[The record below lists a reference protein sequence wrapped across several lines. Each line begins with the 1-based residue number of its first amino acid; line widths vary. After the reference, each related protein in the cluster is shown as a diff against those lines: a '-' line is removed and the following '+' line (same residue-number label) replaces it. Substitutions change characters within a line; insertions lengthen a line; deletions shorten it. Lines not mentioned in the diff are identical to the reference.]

1 MVEIF
6 KHLILIIAAK
16 LSVTYAAVQL
26 VNDTKPIVNVQTS
39 GPPVNDPKRNVT
51 DIYTTLPVQVVQQLN
66 DNTSTLQIKEANYS
80 KTTVGVNSEGLIK
93 VNNFSTIVPSADT
106 LFDNESYD
114 TNNTTPV
121 DDISHALN
129 NFPADIMPE
138 WLRNN
143 GGVLFHVFILA
154 YCCLGLGVVCDLYF
168 LPALDIISK
177 KLSLS
182 PDIAGATFMAI
193 GTSAPELFTSIIG
206 VFVSQDD
213 IGIGTILGTAVF
225 NLIVIPAACG
235 FAVILYCPKTPEIS
249 RFPILRDS
257 IFYILTIVTLILC
270 IKDNRVDWVE
280 SLILISMF
288 GIYLVIMYFNAQYS
302 HRLTNTG
309 DMDEKTPLLEG
320 STLEKAHKEWNGNSS
335 LATDEDIMESARE
348 MEDQNSHILSTSG
361 DYRARSRSASQKRIL
376 LSETELEEEEDWIE
390 SSCFFKWLL
399 FPMTLLFKITLPK
412 PTKLCFIITFL
423 ISIIWIGS
431 LTYVCV
437 WMVTIIGYTFG
448 LPDTVSGLTLLAAG
462 TSVPELIS
470 SVLVVKKASQ
480 ADMAICNSIGSN
492 IFDILFCLGVPWFLK
507 SVIWM
512 FQKGTFSLEATAVP
526 IDSTALPLTTFSLL
540 VTIFALL
547 ATFQATKW
555 KLGLTVGITCSII
568 YVIFCIISS
577 LLEIKLE

>member
-1 MVEIF
+1 
-6 KHLILIIAAK
+6 
-16 LSVTYAAVQL
+16 
-26 VNDTKPIVNVQTS
+26 
-39 GPPVNDPKRNVT
+39 
-51 DIYTTLPVQVVQQLN
+51 
-66 DNTSTLQIKEANYS
+66 
-80 KTTVGVNSEGLIK
+80 
-93 VNNFSTIVPSADT
+93 
-106 LFDNESYD
+106 
-114 TNNTTPV
+114 
-121 DDISHALN
+121 
-129 NFPADIMPE
+129 MPE
-138 WLRNN
+138 WFRNN
-143 GGVLFHVFILA
+143 GGILFHVFLLG

-168 LPALDIISK
+168 LPSLEIISQ

-235 FAVILYCPKTPEIS
+235 FAVMLYCPKTPDIS

-288 GIYLVIMYFNAQYS
+288 GVYLVIMYFNAQYS
-302 HRLTNTG
+302 HLLN
-309 DMDEKTPLLEG
+309 DSEDSDEKTPLLSEN
-320 STLEKAHKEWNGNSS
+320 TLDKAHEEWNGGSGVP
-335 LATDEDIMESARE
+335 TDQDTDDMESARE
-348 MEDQNSHILSTSG
+348 MEEQSVNTLSSSFE
-361 DYRARSRSASQKRIL
+361 YRKRSRSGSQKRIAFADI
-376 LSETELEEEEDWIE
+376 EVEDEADWIE
-390 SSCFFKWLL
+390 SNVFCKWFL

-412 PTKLCFIITFL
+412 PTKWCFVITF
-423 ISIIWIGS
+423 IVSIIWIGS
-431 LTYVCV
+431 LTYICV
-437 WMVTIIGYTFG
+437 WMVTIIGYTLG

-492 IFDILFCLGVPWFLK
+492 IFDILFCLGVPWLLK
-507 SVIWM
+507 SVLWM
-512 FQKGTFSLEATAVP
+512 FQKGTISLEATAVP

-568 YVIFCIISS
+568 YVVFVVSSS
-577 LLEIKLE
+577 LLEISLALDK

>member
-1 MVEIF
+1 MR
-6 KHLILIIAAK
+6 
-16 LSVTYAAVQL
+16 

-39 GPPVNDPKRNVT
+39 GPPPNDPKRNVT
-51 DIYTTLPVQVVQQLN
+51 DIYTILPVQQLN
-66 DNTSTLQIKEANYS
+66 DSTSTLQIKEANYS

-93 VNNFSTIVPSADT
+93 VNNFSTIAPSADIW
-106 LFDNESYD
+106 FGNESYNTND
-114 TNNTTPV
+114 TNNTNYA

-129 NFPADIMPE
+129 NFPSDIMPE

-288 GIYLVIMYFNAQYS
+288 GIYLVIMYFNAQYG
-302 HRLTNTG
+302 HRITNTG
-309 DMDEKTPLLEG
+309 NMDEKTPLLEG

-423 ISIIWIGS
+423 ISIVWIGS

-512 FQKGTFSLEATAVP
+512 FQKGTLSLEATAVP